1 MSSSAA
7 IAARTAPP
15 PHRAAGL
22 GDGAPRRGDRWVGG
36 VGLVL
41 AALIGFAAWV
51 PFLHAPLSADES
63 GFLLLGR
70 QLARGTS
77 LYGNY
82 WVDRP
87 PLLLWLFGLAAH
99 LGPVQ
104 ATAVGTTAPGVKLLG
119 AIASGTSILFSGVLA
134 GLVAPAAHWARRAA
148 VVLAMLLL
156 SSPLIGM
163 PETDGELLALPFVLA
178 GLACLAAVLRRPHG
192 RRVVLLAA
200 VAGASGAAAALIKQN
215 VLDVFVVAIVLAL
228 ARRRREPRLHR
239 WLPAFAG
246 GAVAVVVA
254 ALAVAAVQGTSPT
267 ALWDAVVVFRWH
279 AATVIGS
286 SASAATTQRL
296 LHLLR
301 AFAVSGAAAV
311 LVAGVVLLAPRRTAA
326 RWPVLALVVWEL
338 CGIAAGGS
346 YWLHYLTGLVPGLV
360 LLATLAPGTGRW
372 RQRVVAV
379 VLAYVAVMSAVGW
392 ARQVAAPAHVTP
404 DAQVAT
410 YLRDHA
416 DRADGVVVAFGH
428 PDIVA
433 GSGLSSPYPQLWS
446 LPVRVDDP
454 RLAGFDRALAGPRAP
469 RWIVV
474 SGQSVASWGVD
485 ARAAQRTLHAHYV
498 EEARFGEWHIWQ
510 REGGMTR

>member
-1 MSSSAA
+1 
-7 IAARTAPP
+7 
-15 PHRAAGL
+15 
-22 GDGAPRRGDRWVGG
+22 
-36 VGLVL
+36 L
-41 AALIGFAAWV
+41 AAA
-51 PFLHAPLSADES
+51 
-63 GFLLLGR
+63 
-70 QLARGTS
+70 
-77 LYGNY
+77 
-82 WVDRP
+82 
-87 PLLLWLFGLAAH
+87 
-99 LGPVQ
+99 
-104 ATAVGTTAPGVKLLG
+104 
-119 AIASGTSILFSGVLA
+119 
-134 GLVAPAAHWARRAA
+134 
-148 VVLAMLLL
+148 
-156 SSPLIGM
+156 
-163 PETDGELLALPFVLA
+163 
-178 GLACLAAVLRRPHG
+178 LRRPHG

-215 VLDVFVVAIVLAL
+215 VLDVFVVAIVLAI